1 MLFVVANIL
10 LNHVNSVGD
19 NLKAIVER
27 PDDEYCFRLLKDRV
41 YYVRSD
47 VLMRA
52 TNVGRKQLISLGT
65 CLGKFTGSGKFM
77 LQITALELLAQFASV
92 SFLGIGWYCVLY

>member
-1 MLFVVANIL
+1 MAKVFFFY
-10 LNHVNSVGD
+10 HVNSVGD

-27 PDDEYCFRLLKDRV
+27 PDSEYCFRVMKERV

-47 VLMRA
+47 VLMKA
-52 TNVGRKQLISLGT
+52 TNIGRKQLISMGT

-77 LQITALELLAQFASV
+77 LQITALDLLAQFASV
-92 SFLGIGWYCVLY
+92 SY